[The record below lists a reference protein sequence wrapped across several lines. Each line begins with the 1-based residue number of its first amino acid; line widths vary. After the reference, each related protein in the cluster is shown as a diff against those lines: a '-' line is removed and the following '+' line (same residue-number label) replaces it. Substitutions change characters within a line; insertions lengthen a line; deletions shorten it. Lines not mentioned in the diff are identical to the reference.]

1 MCRMDTTRGAAIGR
15 RAERLGISVR
25 ELSQAA
31 GVSRGAATRAVAGE
45 EVRAATLGQLES
57 TLDRLE
63 AEIHGERIDEHTTTA
78 TTIVLPDG
86 TQVTYSGGTAADA
99 AEFARTFL
107 SNRRRASEPRD
118 TSRAPDQRKGE

>member
-1 MCRMDTTRGAAIGR
+1 MRDEQRGHDIARRMD
-15 RAERLGISVR
+15 RLGISTR
-25 ELSQAA
+25 ELAQRVDVDRQTVARARS
-31 GVSRGAATRAVAGE
+31 GESRPATFGAIEAF
-45 EVRAATLGQLES
+45 
-57 TLDRLE
+57 LDRLE

-107 SNRRRASEPRD
+107 ANRRRASEPRD
-118 TSRAPDQRKGE
+118 TSRAPDRRKGE